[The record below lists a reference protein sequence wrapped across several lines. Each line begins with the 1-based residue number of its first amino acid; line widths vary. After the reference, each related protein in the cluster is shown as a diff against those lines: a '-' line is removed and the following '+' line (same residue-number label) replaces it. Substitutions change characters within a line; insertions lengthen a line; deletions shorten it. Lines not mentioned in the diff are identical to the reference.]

1 MKDAGDKRP
10 SCCGGHDAPTRR
22 PGEQWEGLGFGG
34 AQVAEPDP
42 GSGPPEA
49 SDGSGELE
57 GARPCSVPTP
67 RTWLAALMC
76 PPPPVSHQAPV
87 PGLGSSVC
95 PPACLGSDCTS
106 CPGLGFSEGHGAP
119 GACHLRPL
127 PLGWTHCLPINPPPQ
142 EPGPPTP
149 LGTDR
154 GGGCSCISGSGCDE
168 PGRGVERA
176 VAFCY
181 GGVGGAGVT
190 AGA

>member
-42 GSGPPEA
+42 CSGPPEA

-67 RTWLAALMC
+67 RTWLAALVC

-149 LGTDR
+149 LGTD
-154 GGGCSCISGSGCDE
+154 G
-168 PGRGVERA
+168 A
-176 VAFCY
+176 V
-181 GGVGGAGVT
+181 GAAAPAVQGVT
-190 AGA
+190 SRDEGWRGQWNFVMGVWGVQG